1 MLQFNFLSQINYRVQ
16 STVMNVN
23 TIHAFMDLLN
33 PYTIIQYGGLALL
46 LFVLFAETGLFFGFF
61 LPGDS
66 LVFIA
71 GLLNHSGLLTQPL
84 WLLIGLMIL
93 AVSSGTTVGYWFGL
107 RAKRFFRNKKE
118 NFFYKKKYIETT
130 QNFYTRYGM
139 TAFILGRFLPI
150 VRTFVPILAGMVH
163 IDFKKFLFYNIL
175 GAILWITSLVMAGYW
190 MGNFFPG
197 IVDYLEII
205 IVSMIVV
212 TTLPVIFSWQK
223 HRKSEARKKQE

>member
-1 MLQFNFLSQINYRVQ
+1 MNFN
-16 STVMNVN
+16 TV
-23 TIHAFMDLLN
+23 HAFMELLN
-33 PYTIIQYGGLALL
+33 PYNIIQYGGLALL
-46 LFVLFAETGLFFGFF
+46 LFVIFAETGLFFGFF

-71 GLLNHSGLLTQPL
+71 GLLTHTGLLTQPL

-93 AVSSGTTVGYWFGL
+93 AASTGTTVGYWFGL

-118 NFFYKKKYIETT
+118 NFFYKKKYIEMT
-130 QNFYTRYGM
+130 QEFYNRYGM

-163 IDFKKFLFYNIL
+163 IDFKKFLFYNVL

-190 MGNFFPG
+190 MGSLFPG
-197 IVDYLEII
+197 IIDYLEII

-212 TTLPVIFSWQK
+212 TTLPVIFSWRK
-223 HRKSEARKKQE
+223 HRQKEIRSKGDENNA

>member
-1 MLQFNFLSQINYRVQ
+1 
-16 STVMNVN
+16 
-23 TIHAFMDLLN
+23 MDLLN

-66 LVFIA
+66 LVFMA
-71 GLLNHSGLLTQPL
+71 GLLNHSGFLTQPL
-84 WLLIGLMIL
+84 WLLITLMIL
-93 AVSSGTTVGYWFGL
+93 AASSGTTLGYWFGL

-130 QNFYTRYGM
+130 QDFYKRYGM

-175 GAILWITSLVMAGYW
+175 GAVLWITSLVMAGYW

-212 TTLPVIFSWQK
+212 TSLPVIFSWQK
-223 HRKSEARKKQE
+223 YRKSEVRKKQE